1 MSRLVGRT
9 ALVGAVRAHLAA
21 GRAVALHGPTGTGK
35 SALLDELEALAQV
48 EGTRV
53 LRAAGARPEQQMAWA
68 VLQDFLDQT
77 PSDLLDE
84 LPITLQGAVRR
95 GLVGVCAD
103 EEDRGSMRRAWL
115 FLLDR
120 MAQAGPVLVLVD
132 DAQWVDGE
140 SREAL
145 QYAGRRLVDRVGF
158 VVTLGPGLAVDAD
171 APVLTHVEV
180 PPLDPDDL
188 IELLGRHGVAAQVA
202 HRIAAE
208 SGGLPSLALA
218 MGGAVGEL
226 PTVLGRPTATP
237 PSIERMLKDRV
248 LAQPKGVQITLLHAA
263 MMLRPTVRQ
272 LVRAGRSDADSD
284 LRAAALA
291 GLVALRDDTVRFT
304 PQGLV
309 GVIGDLVDAG
319 KRAQLHR
326 DLARVAVCPE
336 HRIRHE
342 ALAGT
347 RPDADLAR
355 RLEGSAGDAAR
366 RGARELAAE
375 LYLLAADRAPVEL
388 AADRVEWLSE
398 AIEVAA
404 LGNHADLVYRSL
416 DEFLA
421 ADASPAQRVRVRL
434 ALVELA
440 GTGLSLMDEVLTT
453 ALADAAGDP
462 VLLAGVFLQKAR
474 VQLMESR
481 PVEAEKNAAEAV
493 RLLAGDDQAVALAL
507 PILAVSR
514 RWIGAGD
521 HDDVLRQALL
531 LPEPDAPGLVHT
543 TPRYIAARFAYY
555 DDRLDEAWSE
565 QQSMLATLERGSG
578 IDLVHVLRCLVETGS
593 RLGRAREVMAY
604 AARAIDAAGECDLDP
619 HTGWY
624 ISAVAE
630 LTGGEL
636 ERARVLAERGV
647 ALSDQQGDTRY
658 LQRHLLVLSQ
668 ALLRLGDA
676 RAAVGHLE
684 RMREIEIG
692 NGICDPTANRWQAEL
707 VSALVATGD
716 LERAADILAEARKA
730 VVGRTGIDGVAAQL
744 DRSEAELLLALSD
757 GDGASE
763 LVDRS
768 AAVCAELGMR
778 IDLGRA
784 LLARA
789 HVERRRRRGAAA
801 RAALEAAYS
810 LFSELQA
817 IPWAGQ
823 AAEELGSA
831 PRPAT
836 VILTAETLVDKLTA
850 TEARIAC
857 AVAGGASNRE
867 IAERMFLSVKT
878 VEATLT
884 RIYRKLGIRSRT
896 QLATLVR

>member
-9 ALVGAVRAHLAA
+9 ALVGAVRAHLTA
-21 GRAVALHGPTGTGK
+21 GRAVALHGPTGAGK
-35 SALLDELEALAQV
+35 SALLDELEALADA

-77 PSDLLDE
+77 PSELVDE
-84 LPITLQGAVRR
+84 LPAALQGAVRR

-103 EEDRGSMRRAWL
+103 EEDRGAMRRAWL

-158 VVTLGPGLAVDAD
+158 VVTVGPGLPPDAG

-180 PPLDPDDL
+180 PPLKADDL
-188 IELLGRHGVAAQVA
+188 IELLGQHGVAAQVA

-237 PSIERMLKDRV
+237 PSIERMLKDR
-248 LAQPKGVQITLLHAA
+248 LSAQPKPVQITLLYAA

-272 LVRAGRSDADSD
+272 LVRAGRSDAESD

-304 PQGLV
+304 PQALV
-309 GVIGDLVDAG
+309 AVIGDLVDAG

-342 ALAGT
+342 ALAVT

-355 RLEGSAGDAAR
+355 RLEASAADAAR

-388 AADRVEWLSE
+388 TAHRVEWLAS

-462 VLLAGVFLQKAR
+462 ALLAGVLLQKAR

-493 RLLAGDDQAVALAL
+493 RLLAGDDHAVALAL

-521 HDDVLRQALL
+521 HDDVLRRACL
-531 LPEPDAPGLVHT
+531 LPPSPTPPAWCTRPRATSPRASPSTTTGSTRPGPSSSRCW
-543 TPRYIAARFAYY
+543 PRSSVARASTWSTCCA
-555 DDRLDEAWSE
+555 AWS
-565 QQSMLATLERGSG
+565 R
-578 IDLVHVLRCLVETGS
+578 
-593 RLGRAREVMAY
+593 
-604 AARAIDAAGECDLDP
+604 P
-619 HTGWY
+619 
-624 ISAVAE
+624 
-630 LTGGEL
+630 
-636 ERARVLAERGV
+636 ERASAGP
-647 ALSDQQGDTRY
+647 
-658 LQRHLLVLSQ
+658 
-668 ALLRLGDA
+668 A
-676 RAAVGHLE
+676 R
-684 RMREIEIG
+684 
-692 NGICDPTANRWQAEL
+692 
-707 VSALVATGD
+707 
-716 LERAADILAEARKA
+716 
-730 VVGRTGIDGVAAQL
+730 
-744 DRSEAELLLALSD
+744 
-757 GDGASE
+757 
-763 LVDRS
+763 
-768 AAVCAELGMR
+768 
-778 IDLGRA
+778 
-784 LLARA
+784 
-789 HVERRRRRGAAA
+789 
-801 RAALEAAYS
+801 
-810 LFSELQA
+810 
-817 IPWAGQ
+817 
-823 AAEELGSA
+823 
-831 PRPAT
+831 
-836 VILTAETLVDKLTA
+836 
-850 TEARIAC
+850 
-857 AVAGGASNRE
+857 
-867 IAERMFLSVKT
+867 
-878 VEATLT
+878 
-884 RIYRKLGIRSRT
+884 
-896 QLATLVR
+896 